1 MKMTDLKCQRFSFG
15 GQKTMRILGKVST
28 YVQYVKDGTPIG
40 QCQFTATV
48 VRGLTQSLDV
58 DSIAGAKLV
67 SKLTGTEAGKVES
80 PKQKKKAK
88 TSPKKDVLERK
99 CEDNAVAAAP
109 SVPGVVPGARSLQL
123 DSD

>member
-1 MKMTDLKCQRFSFG
+1 
-15 GQKTMRILGKVST
+15 MRILGKVST

-48 VRGLTQSLDV
+48 VRGLTQSLDA

-88 TSPKKDVLERK
+88 TSPKKDVPERK
-99 CEDNAVAAAP
+99 CENTAVFLLWCP
-109 SVPGVVPGARSLQL
+109 VSSLL
-123 DSD
+123 PPPRVFPLRCPVSRLSTDLR